1 MFDETSAPGLN
12 SACTTDENGMFTAP
26 KQSVATHS
34 NTIKIT
40 NAIKPINKRRK
51 RTSDYSKT
59 TIEIFMWFNFIPLKL
74 F

>member
-40 NAIKPINKRRK
+40 NAIKPINNRRK
-51 RTSDYSKT
+51 
-59 TIEIFMWFNFIPLKL
+59 TILQLFKL
-74 F
+74 NHRKFQ